1 MSTAAASA
9 SETARESWE
18 WIRSNPLPAFF
29 LASLAA
35 TFVYFFNYLPLYAGL
50 PIGPWAWAR
59 YKPEY
64 NQEHSKLIPFV
75 FVFLIWY
82 HREAL
87 VQARKAGSN
96 WGLLV
101 LALGIACYVVGARA
115 LQARLALAGLPFL
128 FTGVLLF
135 LWGKQVA
142 RILLF
147 PSIFL
152 VFLVPLGAIEQMSFR
167 LQFIITGAVQW
178 LSGLVGIQI
187 YAIGTTLRAVDGSWG
202 FDIAEGCSG
211 IRSLIAMVMIT
222 AIYVHIVEK
231 QLWKKVT
238 IFGFSVIFA
247 IIGNVG
253 RIFTIIIIAKLGFP
267 GFAGG
272 LYHDYSGFVFFPIAL
287 AAMLGMS
294 KLLSLR
300 PEKVKEKVGTLS
312 DRDTEKYDY

>member
-1 MSTAAASA
+1 MSNAAAP
-9 SETARESWE
+9 SETGRKTWD
-18 WIRSNPLPAFF
+18 WIRDHPMQALL
-29 LASLAA
+29 LATIAA
-35 TFVYFFNYLPLYAGL
+35 TFVYFYGFLRLYAGY
-50 PIGPWAWAR
+50 PIGEWAWLR
-59 YKPEY
+59 WKPEY
-64 NQEHSKLIPFV
+64 NQEHSKLIPAV

-87 VQARKAGSN
+87 AKARKEGSN
-96 WGLLV
+96 WGLLLIGV
-101 LALGIACYVVGARA
+101 GIFLYVVAARA

-128 FTGVLLF
+128 FSGVLLF
-135 LWGKQVA
+135 IWGKQVA

-147 PSIFL
+147 CSAFL
-152 VFLVPLGAIEQMSFR
+152 VFLIPLGAIEQMSFK

-178 LSGLVGIQI
+178 LSGIFGIQVF
-187 YAIGTTLRAVDGSWG
+187 AVGTTLRAVDGSWG
-202 FDIAEGCSG
+202 FDISEGCSG

-231 QLWKKVT
+231 ELWKKIT
-238 IFGFSVIFA
+238 IFALSVVFA

-287 AAMLGMS
+287 AAMLGAS
-294 KLLSLR
+294 KLVNLR
-300 PEKVKEKVGTLS
+300 TGQVKEKIGALTAK
-312 DRDTEKYDY
+312 DDEKYDY